1 MSDEYLYA
9 YRQENKA
16 AEELGFEA
24 AGDGLAKTD
33 AEKVARNGEEEG
45 DNADDKEWERHVRE
59 RRVAQAAEGDA
70 HGKGVD
76 TRGYGKHDLGAKA
89 RGIEMGMGL
98 VVIVERLLHHLAA
111 NEGKQTEGKPVVNG
125 FEVGAEE

>member
-45 DNADDKEWERHVRE
+45 DNADDKEWERHV
-59 RRVAQAAEGDA
+59 
-70 HGKGVD
+70 
-76 TRGYGKHDLGAKA
+76 
-89 RGIEMGMGL
+89 
-98 VVIVERLLHHLAA
+98 
-111 NEGKQTEGKPVVNG
+111 
-125 FEVGAEE
+125 